1 MATINSPATIN
12 AGGGSPI
19 SVVKLSSTLALCVY
33 GSGADVKA
41 RTITI
46 GANNSLTPNTEA
58 NVDSALNGEMALVAM
73 TSTSA
78 MIVYEFDAS
87 TTKARVLTVS
97 GTTVTANAATTLTDG
112 AATAADPSL
121 ALIDSTNILYCYETT
136 GVQAVVLSVSGTT
149 ITENSIV
156 AIGTVTNNVNV
167 KCSVY
172 SSTRAVV
179 TYVNVATAKPQGT
192 IITISGTTLTSNTE
206 KDVSTIT
213 VSTNENRSY
222 NINMSA
228 TKAVAGFVDFLG
240 AGNINRANF
249 VLTLS
254 GTTFNV
260 GIEKDDNLAVNTSFH
275 AAEISSTGLIT
286 VTETSSDDM
295 RAVVYSITGGGSD
308 ELTEDSTDE
317 LALSALSL
325 LWAAGVDSNRIIAL
339 FIDSVGLR
347 GVTISAIGVF
357 SGYDL
362 VLGGGQL

>member
-1 MATINSPATIN
+1 MATINSPATIS
-12 AGGGSPI
+12 ASGGDPI
-19 SVVKLSSTLALCVY
+19 SIVKLSSTLALCVY
-33 GSGADVKA
+33 ELSSTIRA

-46 GANNSLTPNTEA
+46 GADNSLTPNAE
-58 NVDSALNGEMALVAM
+58 LNIDPTSGGTDEWALVGM
-73 TSTSA
+73 TTTSA
-78 MIVYEFDAS
+78 MLVYEYNNVDMR
-87 TTKARVLTVS
+87 ARVLTIS
-97 GTTVTANAATTLTDG
+97 GTTITANAQTTLTHNK
-112 AATAADPSL
+112 ATAADLSL

-156 AIGTVTNNVNV
+156 AIGSVAAKNAT

-172 SSTRAVV
+172 SSTRAIV
-179 TYVNVATAKPQGT
+179 TYVNNSTARMEGT
-192 IITISGTTLTSNTE
+192 IISISGTTLTANTQ
-206 KDVSTIT
+206 VTISTET
-213 VSTNENRSY
+213 VSTGENRNY
-222 NINMSA
+222 CINMSA
-228 TKAVAGFVDFLG
+228 TKAVAGFVD
-240 AGNINRANF
+240 GNDRINF

-254 GTTFNV
+254 GATFNV
-260 GIEKDDNLAVNTSFH
+260 GAVRTDTLTVARSFH

-317 LALSALSL
+317 LALSALTSI
-325 LWAAGVDSNRIIAL
+325 WTAGVDSNRIIAL
-339 FIDSVGLR
+339 FLDSVGLR
-347 GVTISAIGVF
+347 AVTISAIGAF